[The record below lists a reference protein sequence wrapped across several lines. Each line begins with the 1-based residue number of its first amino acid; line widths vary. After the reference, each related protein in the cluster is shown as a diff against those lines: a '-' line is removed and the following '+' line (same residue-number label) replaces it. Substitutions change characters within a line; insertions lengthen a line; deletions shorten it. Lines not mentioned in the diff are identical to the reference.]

1 MEKNGL
7 KCGNPLPR
15 SDDYD
20 VPTSLAVCDVDFDGE
35 KEIVIGTFGQ
45 ELLLYKMVER
55 LEEVKPKPAEQKLE
69 PKDKEDEPDSEGDLN
84 PSVVEI
90 EKKLGKLSIE

>member
-1 MEKNGL
+1 M
-7 KCGNPLPR
+7 PR

-45 ELLLYKMVER
+45 ELLLYKMVEKM
-55 LEEVKPKPAEQKLE
+55 EEVKSKPTEQKLE
-69 PKDKEDEPDSEGDLN
+69 VKDGVDQPDPGDNLN
-84 PSVVEI
+84 EAKVEV
-90 EKKLGKLSIE
+90 EKRLG